1 MKWLMKKRHG
11 GIDSCHARGRFS
23 CLLGVLLL
31 VHTSVWA
38 DLQGSITLSLKQA
51 TVSEFVEAVQKQY
64 DIGFIYDYNKLKDLH
79 VADIDVEDATIEQVL
94 ELALKG
100 TGFVGEIRNGVIV
113 IKKEEKPQQQQVEGA
128 KTIKGKVMDVEGV
141 GLPGVTVLI
150 KGTGLGV
157 ATDEN
162 DRLLGYAFCV
172 FKQYLND
179 NIMTDIKTLYIDDL
193 CVDEVCR
200 GQHIGRTLYE
210 AVLAYAREH
219 GCYNVTLNVWAGN
232 DKAQGFYESCGFRP
246 QKTGKEI
253 IL

>member
-1 MKWLMKKRHG
+1 MKKRHG

-113 IKKEEKPQQQQVEGA
+113 IKKEEKPHDSPLEKPA
-128 KTIKGKVMDVEGV
+128 
-141 GLPGVTVLI
+141 
-150 KGTGLGV
+150 
-157 ATDEN
+157 DECQRRIPSGRIAARSEQAYQSARRRITA
-162 DRLLGYAFCV
+162 DEH
-172 FKQYLND
+172 KQYFHD
-179 NIMTDIKTLYIDDL
+179 
-193 CVDEVCR
+193 
-200 GQHIGRTLYE
+200 
-210 AVLAYAREH
+210 
-219 GCYNVTLNVWAGN
+219 
-232 DKAQGFYESCGFRP
+232 
-246 QKTGKEI
+246 
-253 IL
+253 